1 MIYVIGKKNQNLTLQ
16 LTEKALEI
24 SEVAAEMAV
33 RLSASLL
40 TDCIALSVDNGRL
53 QGLRPSLDGK
63 SFSHYAFSD
72 DQPTVIVV
80 KDTGITEP
88 RQNLLQSCVKVAELS
103 ASAPGKIVFV
113 RKIIHENVS
122 KDIKGAPLIFAGGR
136 GLMNEQSF
144 EALRRL
150 ADFFDASIGASRPVV
165 DCGWAGPSEQIGQTG
180 SFVHPKVYLAFG
192 ISRAIQHLAG
202 MKNSQCIIAVN
213 TNLNSP
219 IFQYCDY
226 GIRGDA
232 NSIIRNLL
240 QILAV

>member
-1 MIYVIGKKNQNLTLQ
+1 MHEKGLYVIGNLYVDAEAIQFTYEITHYFQNVKTDYILLPSTPLFR
-16 LTEKALEI
+16 EA
-24 SEVAAEMAV
+24 AAEIAV

-40 TDCIALSVDNGRL
+40 TDCIPLSVDNGRL

-63 SFSHYAFSD
+63 SFSHYAFS
-72 DQPTVIVV
+72 
-80 KDTGITEP
+80 
-88 RQNLLQSCVKVAELS
+88 

-122 KDIKGAPLIFAGGR
+122 KDIKDAPLIFAGGR

-150 ADFFDASIGASRPVV
+150 ADFFDASVGASRPVV

-192 ISRAIQHLAG
+192 IFGAIQHLAG

>member
-53 QGLRPSLDGK
+53 AAPSVPLDGK

-88 RQNLLQSCVKVAELS
+88 RQNLLQSCAVLLNFLPLLPVILHKNAQGTILLPVKL
-103 ASAPGKIVFV
+103 F
-113 RKIIHENVS
+113 
-122 KDIKGAPLIFAGGR
+122 L
-136 GLMNEQSF
+136 
-144 EALRRL
+144 
-150 ADFFDASIGASRPVV
+150 
-165 DCGWAGPSEQIGQTG
+165 
-180 SFVHPKVYLAFG
+180 
-192 ISRAIQHLAG
+192 
-202 MKNSQCIIAVN
+202 
-213 TNLNSP
+213 
-219 IFQYCDY
+219 
-226 GIRGDA
+226 
-232 NSIIRNLL
+232 
-240 QILAV
+240 

>member
-1 MIYVIGKKNQNLTLQ
+1 MKKDLHLCPKVKCPMNILVILRNIYSNPDLFDDEQYLCK
-16 LTEKALEI
+16 
-24 SEVAAEMAV
+24 
-33 RLSASLL
+33 R
-40 TDCIALSVDNGRL
+40 
-53 QGLRPSLDGK
+53 
-63 SFSHYAFSD
+63 FSHYAFSD

-80 KDTGITEP
+80 K
-88 RQNLLQSCVKVAELS
+88 VAELS
-103 ASAPGKIVFV
+103 ASAPVNTAKKCPGNHAAPGETVFV

-122 KDIKGAPLIFAGGR
+122 NDIKDAPLIFAGGR

-150 ADFFDASIGASRPVV
+150 ADFFDASVGASRPVV

-192 ISRAIQHLAG
+192 ISGAIQHLAG

-226 GIRGDA
+226 GIRRDA

>member
-1 MIYVIGKKNQNLTLQ
+1 MNILVILRNIYSNPDLFDDEQYLCK
-16 LTEKALEI
+16 
-24 SEVAAEMAV
+24 
-33 RLSASLL
+33 R
-40 TDCIALSVDNGRL
+40 
-53 QGLRPSLDGK
+53 
-63 SFSHYAFSD
+63 FSHYAFSD

-80 KDTGITEP
+80 K
-88 RQNLLQSCVKVAELS
+88 VAELS
-103 ASAPGKIVFV
+103 ASAPVITAKKCPGNHAAPGETVFV

-122 KDIKGAPLIFAGGR
+122 NDIKDAPLIFAGGR

-150 ADFFDASIGASRPVV
+150 ADFFDASVGASRPVV

-192 ISRAIQHLAG
+192 ISGAIQHLAG

>member
-1 MIYVIGKKNQNLTLQ
+1 MSLLYVDAEAIQFTYEITHYFQNVKTDYILLPSTPLFR
-16 LTEKALEI
+16 
-24 SEVAAEMAV
+24 EVAAEIAV

-63 SFSHYAFSD
+63 SFSHYAFS
-72 DQPTVIVV
+72 
-80 KDTGITEP
+80 
-88 RQNLLQSCVKVAELS
+88 

-122 KDIKGAPLIFAGGR
+122 KDIKDAPLIFAGGR

-150 ADFFDASIGASRPVV
+150 ADFFDASVGASRPVV

-192 ISRAIQHLAG
+192 IFGAIQHLAG

-213 TNLNSP
+213 TTLNSP

>member
-1 MIYVIGKKNQNLTLQ
+1 MIFTYEITHYFQNVKTDYILLPSTPLFR
-16 LTEKALEI
+16 EA
-24 SEVAAEMAV
+24 AAEMAV

-63 SFSHYAFSD
+63 SFSHYAFS
-72 DQPTVIVV
+72 
-80 KDTGITEP
+80 
-88 RQNLLQSCVKVAELS
+88 

-122 KDIKGAPLIFAGGR
+122 KDIKDAPLIFAGGR

-150 ADFFDASIGASRPVV
+150 ADFFDALVGASRPVV

-192 ISRAIQHLAG
+192 ISGAIQHLAG

>member
-1 MIYVIGKKNQNLTLQ
+1 MSLLYVDAEAIQFTYEITHYFQNVKTDYILLPSTPLFR
-16 LTEKALEI
+16 EA
-24 SEVAAEMAV
+24 AAEMAV

-63 SFSHYAFSD
+63 SFSHYAFS
-72 DQPTVIVV
+72 
-80 KDTGITEP
+80 
-88 RQNLLQSCVKVAELS
+88 

-122 KDIKGAPLIFAGGR
+122 KDIKDAPLIFASGR

-150 ADFFDASIGASRPVV
+150 ADFFDASVGASRPVV

-192 ISRAIQHLAG
+192 ISGAIQHLAG